1 MTVGS
6 DPFYDVCEECDRHV
20 VKAGHAPDCPN
31 APGVDD
37 E

>member
-1 MTVGS
+1 MS
-6 DPFYDVCEECDRHV
+6 DPFYEVCEECGRHV

-31 APGVDD
+31 REDTGDDD